1 MPPSSRRRALAA
13 LLLALPSASAQ
24 LCASTQSFAEE
35 DFAVTELKS
44 GESYNATLCPQFWAW
59 FRIQTEKYVDV
70 PTLTQNGS
78 EWREEMVRTWMPHGV
93 SIAVDAAYEGDDPT
107 GPPGTR
113 PIWKFTSLEFIAVNG
128 TPPGQWEKPNPYDNP
143 EAWEGLLH
151 ARSMATDR
159 ETVALGF
166 NSSAGAC
173 ADNLDE
179 YVYVGIK
186 CLIPV
191 STFYISGADHVCGY
205 NVTLTALPFEL
216 YEGVDLT
223 AHIRPAYANLEGELS
238 GETFPGGGYFALP
251 LPSPI
256 QDPPP
261 RASGVCGALQCVWP
275 NPRHYYRLS
284 VGEYDTIQLTIER
297 VGDGVALKDQNY
309 ESTGVGLAG
318 GVYTARDAGCPS
330 AAEHEPYCSIGL
342 NDSAACEMRN
352 LFCSTYRE
360 AGEVIVMV
368 EARIT
373 AERPYSQINVLGS
386 KYRTGCEPTAQQVI
400 DSNTGCDPPVGDD
413 CCDHVRNMV
422 GPDGARHSTTIIPNY
437 AKQADAASD
446 EERGTM
452 PQWNDPIRCIKAN
465 PQWVERDDCLN
476 ELREDRGAYRLR
488 VRKQQFEEGAMLPSE
503 VRPGCVSYGQWRY
516 FTITPPRTTSSVMVH
531 LVGFQGTPMAVY
543 ARAGARPTVDTYDV
557 IAERRAGSRELRLV
571 ASACDMRA
579 RTTWYLAVALEK
591 EEIGISR
598 GVRPLEFNLS
608 VHVEDARLVGAGG
621 AVAARGGDGA
631 VVKAAGAKGNG
642 YTCCGTFKSFVVPNL
657 AARYALKVVLNVTKG
672 HVRAL
677 FLKHGSCPA
686 LPADI
691 TEEGTCQG
699 LCVATWLT
707 TFDPYDGAAL
717 SRPSAALTVPNGLG
731 IDIDRRAEGDW
742 YVSVLSLDGEDAEYR
757 LRAELIDPPAVDDS
771 YKCDKWEAPC
781 PQQWMA
787 DSAAAAGRRPAVGT
801 ALAAAAAALALL
813 RRGRPL
819 RRHT

>member
-1 MPPSSRRRALAA
+1 M
-13 LLLALPSASAQ
+13 
-24 LCASTQSFAEE
+24 
-35 DFAVTELKS
+35 TELKS

-107 GPPGTR
+107 GLPGQR

-422 GPDGARHSTTIIPNY
+422 GPDGARQSTTIIPNY

-621 AVAARGGDGA
+621 AACTSTIPER
-631 VVKAAGAKGNG
+631 
-642 YTCCGTFKSFVVPNL
+642 
-657 AARYALKVVLNVTKG
+657 
-672 HVRAL
+672 
-677 FLKHGSCPA
+677 
-686 LPADI
+686 
-691 TEEGTCQG
+691 
-699 LCVATWLT
+699 
-707 TFDPYDGAAL
+707 L
-717 SRPSAALTVPNGLG
+717 SHEP
-731 IDIDRRAEGDW
+731 
-742 YVSVLSLDGEDAEYR
+742 
-757 LRAELIDPPAVDDS
+757 
-771 YKCDKWEAPC
+771 
-781 PQQWMA
+781 
-787 DSAAAAGRRPAVGT
+787 
-801 ALAAAAAALALL
+801 
-813 RRGRPL
+813 
-819 RRHT
+819 